1 MDTLSSLFS
10 LIFFIALIAVIFFLV
25 KMFKGRKD
33 KETTPYK
40 TNKKR
45 MLISLAVLAI
55 SFVAVAL
62 TTSESDTTDSSSQ
75 KTEQSSSSKKES
87 SDDDSEDSDT
97 EESEEDEEVSDPN
110 NYEQIPSYDDLA
122 RNNGNYTSKL
132 IKFSGTVFQTSEDK
146 GNYVLLVA
154 VNDDPDALVMVYVP
168 KEQAPTSNILEDDNI
183 EIMGRSIGMKKYE
196 TTSGAENRIP
206 SVYTTYKVNDQG
218 Q

>member
-196 TTSGAENRIP
+196 TTSGVENRIP